1 MSLIRWSP
9 WDVMGEMDEFF
20 NRLPIN
26 NSTMKAFVPAMDVY
40 ETDKDVVVETTLP
53 GIAPEDVKV
62 SVEKGVLTLQ
72 GETKKEHEVDEK
84 NYYRKEIRSGSFFRQ
99 VVLPTPVMEEK
110 TQAEFENGV
119 LKIICPKTQPAK
131 SKAIEIKIREEKLIN
146 FKFNNLI
153 YG

>member
-131 SKAIEIKIREEKLIN
+131 SKAIEIKIKN
-146 FKFNNLI
+146 KDKK
-153 YG
+153 

>member
-131 SKAIEIKIREEKLIN
+131 SKAIEIKIK
-146 FKFNNLI
+146 KKDKK
-153 YG
+153 